1 MVRVSGHYFS
11 PDPDSRIEYGLIDTF
26 LRGRRYRFLTASGV
40 FSARRVDNG
49 TRILVEAMPIPSEG
63 RLLDVGCGIG
73 VIGLVAAAE
82 SPGLDVTLT
91 DVNPRATMVAARNV
105 ERMGLGNVRVLTGSL
120 YEPVEG
126 EEFDLVVSNPPISA
140 GMRRVVAPLV
150 RGAHDHL
157 AVGGRLLVVVQ
168 SNKGGRT
175 LAGFLD
181 EWFGGHEVVERKSGY
196 RVLSARRS

>member
-1 MVRVSGHYFS
+1 VVRVSSHYFS
-11 PDPDSRIEYGLIDTF
+11 PDPESRLEYGFIDTV

-49 TRILVEAMPIPSEG
+49 TRVLVESMPIPGAG
-63 RLLDVGCGIG
+63 RFLDLGCGIG
-73 VIGLVAAAE
+73 VIGLVAAVE
-82 SPGLDVTLT
+82 SPGLEVTLT

-126 EEFDLVVSNPPISA
+126 EVFDVVVSNPPISA
-140 GMRRVVAPLV
+140 GMRRVVEPLV
-150 RGAHDHL
+150 RGAREHL
-157 AVGGRLLVVVQ
+157 VLGGRLLVVVQ

-181 EWFGGHEVVERKSGY
+181 EWFGGHEVLERGSGY
-196 RVLSARRS
+196 RVLSARR

>member
-1 MVRVSGHYFS
+1 MVKVSGHYYS
-11 PDPDSRIEYGLIDTF
+11 PDPDSRLEYGLIDTV
-26 LRGRRYRFLTASGV
+26 LRGRRYRFLSASGV
-40 FSARRVDNG
+40 FSAKRVDNG
-49 TRILVEAMPIPSEG
+49 TRMLVEAMPIPCTG

-73 VIGLVAAAE
+73 VIGLVAASE
-82 SPGLDVTLT
+82 SPRLEVTLT

-120 YEPVEG
+120 YAPVEG
-126 EEFDLVVSNPPISA
+126 ESFDVVVSNPPISA
-140 GMRRVVAPLV
+140 GMRKVVEPLV
-150 RGAHDHL
+150 KGARDHL
-157 AVGGRLLVVVQ
+157 AAGGSLLVVVQ

-181 EWFGGHEVVERKSGY
+181 EWFGGHQVVERGGGY

>member
-11 PDPDSRIEYGLIDTF
+11 PDPDSRLEYGLIDTV

-40 FSARRVDNG
+40 FSAKRVDTG
-49 TRILVEAMPIPSEG
+49 TRVLVEAMPLPGAG
-63 RLLDVGCGIG
+63 RLLDMGCGIG
-73 VIGLVAAAE
+73 VIGLVAALE

-91 DVNPRATMVAARNV
+91 DINPRATMVAARNV

-126 EEFDLVVSNPPISA
+126 EMFDVVVSNPPISA
-140 GMRRVVAPLV
+140 GMRKVVEPLV
-150 RGAHDHL
+150 RGARAHL
-157 AVGGRLLVVVQ
+157 AVGGRLLMVVQ

-181 EWFGGHEVVERKSGY
+181 KWFGGHEVVDKKSGY
-196 RVLSARRS
+196 RVLSARRR

>member
-11 PDPDSRIEYGLIDTF
+11 PDPESRLEYGFIDTV

-49 TRILVEAMPIPSEG
+49 TRILVEAMPIPGAG
-63 RLLDVGCGIG
+63 RLLDLGCGIG
-73 VIGLVAAAE
+73 VIGLVAAVE
-82 SPGLDVTLT
+82 SPGLEVTLT

-105 ERMGLGNVRVLTGSL
+105 ARMGLGNVRVLTGSL

-126 EEFDLVVSNPPISA
+126 EVFDVVVSNPPISA
-140 GMRRVVAPLV
+140 GMRRVVEPLV
-150 RGAHDHL
+150 RGARDHL
-157 AVGGRLLVVVQ
+157 VLGGRLLVVVQ

-181 EWFGGHEVVERKSGY
+181 EWFGGHEVLERGSGY
-196 RVLSARRS
+196 RVLSARR

>member
-11 PDPDSRIEYGLIDTF
+11 ADPGSRLEYGLIDTV

-40 FSARRVDNG
+40 FSSRRVDNG
-49 TRILVEAMPIPSEG
+49 TRVLVEAMPIPREG
-63 RLLDVGCGIG
+63 RLLDVGCGVG
-73 VIGLVAAAE
+73 VIGLVAAVE

-120 YEPVEG
+120 YEQVEG
-126 EEFDLVVSNPPISA
+126 EEFDVVVSNPPISA
-140 GMRRVVAPLV
+140 GMRRVVEPLV
-150 RGAHDHL
+150 RGARDRL
-157 AVGGRLLVVVQ
+157 VVGGRLLVVVQ
-168 SNKGGRT
+168 SNKGGRA

-181 EWFGGHEVVERKSGY
+181 EWFGGHEVLERKSGY
-196 RVLSARRS
+196 RVLSARRR

>member
-1 MVRVSGHYFS
+1 VVRVSGHYFS
-11 PDPDSRIEYGLIDTF
+11 PDPDSRLEYGLIDTV

-40 FSARRVDNG
+40 FSAKRVDNG
-49 TRILVEAMPIPSEG
+49 TRVLVEAMPLPGAG

-73 VIGLVAAAE
+73 VIGLVAAVE

-105 ERMGLGNVRVLTGSL
+105 ERMGLGNVRVLRGSL

-126 EEFDLVVSNPPISA
+126 EMFDMVVSNPPISA
-140 GMRRVVAPLV
+140 GMKKVVGPLV
-150 RGAHDHL
+150 RGARDHL
-157 AVGGRLLVVVQ
+157 AVGGRILLVVQ

-175 LAGFLD
+175 LEGFLD
-181 EWFGGHEVVERKSGY
+181 EWFGRHEVVDKKSGY
-196 RVLSARRS
+196 RVLSAIRR

>member
-11 PDPDSRIEYGLIDTF
+11 PDPDSRLEYGLIDTV

-40 FSARRVDNG
+40 FSAKRVDTG
-49 TRILVEAMPIPSEG
+49 TRVLVEAMPLPGAG
-63 RLLDVGCGIG
+63 RLLDMGCGIG
-73 VIGLVAAAE
+73 VIGLVAALE

-91 DVNPRATMVAARNV
+91 DINPRATMVAARNV

-126 EEFDLVVSNPPISA
+126 EMFDVVVSNPPISA
-140 GMRRVVAPLV
+140 GMRKVVEPLV
-150 RGAHDHL
+150 RGARDHL
-157 AVGGRLLVVVQ
+157 AVGGRLLMVVQ

-181 EWFGGHEVVERKSGY
+181 KWFGGHEVVDKKSGY
-196 RVLSARRS
+196 RVLSARRR

>member
-1 MVRVSGHYFS
+1 MRVSGHYFS
-11 PDPDSRIEYGLIDTF
+11 PDPDSRLEYGLIDTV

-40 FSARRVDNG
+40 FSAKRVDNG
-49 TRILVEAMPIPSEG
+49 TRILVEAMPIPCAG

-73 VIGLVAAAE
+73 VIGLVAAVE

-126 EEFDLVVSNPPISA
+126 EMFDVVVSNPPISA
-140 GMRRVVAPLV
+140 GMRKVVEPLV
-150 RGAHDHL
+150 RGARDHL
-157 AVGGRLLVVVQ
+157 ALGGRILLVVQ

-181 EWFGGHEVVERKSGY
+181 EWFGGHEVVDKKSGY
-196 RVLSARRS
+196 RVLSARRR